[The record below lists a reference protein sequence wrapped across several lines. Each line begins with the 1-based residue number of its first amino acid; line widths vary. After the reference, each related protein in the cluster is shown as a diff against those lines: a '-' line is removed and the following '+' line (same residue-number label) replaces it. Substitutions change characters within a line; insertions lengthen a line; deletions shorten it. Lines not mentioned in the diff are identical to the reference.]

1 MDDSRFIQGLKS
13 LPMYAEAM
21 KQLTVNPQALSNDQK
36 TYILTCSILLI
47 RKYQKDKRF
56 TSYIELAYY
65 IILKYSLSFQ
75 DYEPLYDFSVNM
87 GFYPIA
93 QAITK
98 ARLVEFESISFSLI
112 EKQIQQEFESSGITE
127 TLDQHRVRE
136 NILNSESD
144 EISFIAPTS
153 FGKSSIILDHIEA
166 NCLQSKRIAIIVPTK
181 SLLMQTYHLVRS
193 KGLHTKILLHDEMYD
208 GEKSFIAV
216 FTQERALRLLEK
228 NNIAFDVM
236 YIDEAHLLFERDTRA
251 IFLARLI
258 KLNRYRN
265 PPAKIVY
272 LSPLVENTQNLKIF
286 PDQNIFEQR
295 IKFNIKEP
303 EYYEYRNDGRVYKY
317 NRFLDS
323 FFQIG
328 RCENIFEYIHL
339 YQSQKSFC
347 YLYTP
352 RKIEQF
358 AEQLSQTCPQAE
370 VSSELLQVI
379 NNLKEY
385 VHEDFYVID
394 LLKKGI
400 VYLHG
405 KMPDNIKEYL
415 EYKFSVLPQ
424 IRFLVANK
432 VVLEGINLPI
442 DSLFILSGHNLSGKD
457 LTNLIGRV
465 NRLDQVFGTTNN
477 LSKLMPQI
485 HFVNSD
491 EFNRVHGRLEN
502 KIRTLKRSTFPDKIK
517 NPLLQSFSFDEEGNS
532 ETLKKTCENIIKED
546 RTFFEQSTDPIQVL
560 RQRMIG
566 LGMNGI
572 YSMKDGL
579 CEQLFQKIRFFQEY
593 QYLQDIHFLDRLRA
607 IFILGLDN
615 EIVDKEFRRLQNDKA
630 VAYYKIFFENRK
642 KSLKEKISSELAYF
656 YHRIKN
662 NDTLLYI
669 GESYGEIPYANQGQG
684 AHQNVY
690 INLSTKTNRQLV
702 NIAIIKQKIEEDFV
716 HYKLNMFFQ
725 LMYDYGIIS
734 TEEYHSIIYGTS
746 DPKKLQLIKM
756 GLPINIINR
765 LEQDNQLNNIT
776 VDKYNNLDANEAFQK
791 YKDSMDDFYRF
802 ELSRLL

>member
-98 ARLVEFESISFSLI
+98 DRLVEFESISFSLI

-193 KGLHTKILLHDEMYD
+193 KELHTKILLHDEMYD

-265 PPAKIVY
+265 PHAKIVY

-358 AEQLSQTCPQAE
+358 AEQLSHTCPQAE

-532 ETLKKTCENIIKED
+532 ETVKKTCENIIKED

-579 CEQLFQKIRFFQEY
+579 CEQLFKKIRFFQEY

-776 VDKYNNLDANEAFQK
+776 VDKYSNLDANEAFQK